1 MEFRPDTKLI
11 PNGLV
16 RRCISM
22 NGSDGKR
29 YRVLSYFFPCHVQHF
44 YAAKGKRIG
53 RGPLQTP
60 SEQPKFARFIK
71 EWITFNFA
79 KERKQKMDD
88 ALTLLPES
96 MIPLD
101 VPASHQVPDG
111 WDHQEMQ
118 CQGVLTQTAVPV
130 TPETS
135 SEHEKQRQCRKR
147 KFSVMQEKAVDTI
160 PTPNQSLDTSA
171 ADILLQFAQQPILI
185 S

>member
-1 MEFRPDTKLI
+1 MEFRPETKLI

-16 RRCISM
+16 RQCISM

-60 SEQPKFARFIK
+60 SEQPKFERFIK
-71 EWITFNFA
+71 EWIAFNFA
-79 KERKQKMDD
+79 KKQKQKMEDE
-88 ALTLLPES
+88 LTPLPES

-101 VPASHQVPDG
+101 VPAAHQVPDC

-118 CQGVLTQTAVPV
+118 SQVVLTQTVGPL
-130 TPETS
+130 TPEPS
-135 SEHEKQRQCRKR
+135 PEHEKQRQCRKR
-147 KFSVMQEKAVDTI
+147 KLSVVHEKAVHTI

-171 ADILLQFAQQPILI
+171 ADILLQFAQQV
-185 S
+185 